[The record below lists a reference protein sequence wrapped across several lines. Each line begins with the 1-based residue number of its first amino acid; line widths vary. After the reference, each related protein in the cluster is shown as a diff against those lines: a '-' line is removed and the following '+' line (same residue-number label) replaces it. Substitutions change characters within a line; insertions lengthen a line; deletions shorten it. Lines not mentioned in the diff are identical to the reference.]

1 MYNKFMNSTR
11 KITYGAMLLTIL
23 GAIMALDRYVFAMA
37 VDELIF
43 LLQAVI
49 IILYACK
56 YSWKDGLYLSFGV
69 AVLTFLF
76 GGLMSYLY
84 CPLAIVAGLVYSYGV
99 IKDWSRGKLL
109 LITVVLFV
117 ISEFILTMLI
127 IPLFGQSVEQLYA
140 EMQAVME
147 ASLANLP
154 QGYLPENFISALLP
168 IVYSLS
174 IVLMGAME
182 ALLVHLMTIV
192 LLQRFRIR
200 EVKVR
205 PLSDLKIHPVI
216 GYALFAPLVISMF
229 FNRGNTEMDNTA
241 VILTTLAMIGAVS
254 LYILGIVFISL
265 YGRLVLRR
273 NLVFIAV
280 LLSLFV
286 PIFMLVV
293 ILIGFLYA
301 SGPLQRLLERR
312 VNDHEK

>member
-11 KITYGAMLLTIL
+11 KITYGAMLLAIL

-56 YSWKDGLYLSFGV
+56 YSLKDGFYLSFGV
-69 AVLTFLF
+69 AALTFLF

-84 CPLAIVAGLVYSYGV
+84 CPLAIVAGLTYSYGV
-99 IKDWSRGKLL
+99 IKDWGRGKLL
-109 LITVVLFV
+109 LITIVLFV
-117 ISEFILTMLI
+117 ISEFILTMLV
-127 IPLFGQSVEQLYA
+127 IPLFGQSVEQLYT
-140 EMQAVME
+140 EMQTMME

-154 QGYLPENFISALLP
+154 QGYLPANFIPALLP
-168 IVYSLS
+168 IIYSLS
-174 IVLMGAME
+174 IILMGAME
-182 ALLVHLMTIV
+182 ALMVHLLSIV

-200 EVKVR
+200 EIKIR
-205 PLSDLKIHPVI
+205 PLTDLKIHPAV
-216 GYALFAPLVISMF
+216 GYILFAPVVVSMF
-229 FNRGNTEMDNTA
+229 FNRGAAEMDNTA
-241 VILTTLAMIGAVS
+241 IVLTTLAMIGAVS
-254 LYILGIVFISL
+254 LYVIGIFFISL

-280 LLSLFV
+280 LLSLFM
-286 PIFMLVV
+286 PILMLVV